1 MTTLHD
7 LPGYVGCDKPPK
19 IGPYRPD
26 VYAIDAPLTRT
37 VVGEAKT
44 QFDLETDHSTG
55 QFTAFLSYL
64 RHQPNPTLIV
74 AVPWQAKAT
83 ARTRL
88 QSLSSRTHTQVVEI
102 VVIDDVEGTA

>member
-7 LPGYVGCDKPPK
+7 LPGRVGCDKPPK
-19 IGPYRPD
+19 IGSYRPD
-26 VYAIDAPLTRT
+26 VYAIDAPVTRT

-55 QFTAFLSYL
+55 QFTAFLRYL
-64 RHQPNPTLIV
+64 RLQPNPTLIV

-88 QSLSSRTHTQVVEI
+88 QSIRSQTDAQVVEI
-102 VVIDDVEGTA
+102 VVVDDVGGLA